1 MPNFETYKEIA
12 QARGALALELYVV
25 VSTPVEGGAS
35 VPDTL
40 PEHLEYQ
47 AELERS
53 TRLMMAGPLSDL
65 TGQSIEGAGL
75 IIYRATSMDDARAI
89 AAADPMHS
97 KGARQFELRKWL
109 VNEGS
114 LTVSVGLSTGSTAL
128 L

>member
-75 IIYRATSMDDARAI
+75 IIYRAASMDDARAI

>member
-53 TRLMMAGPLSDL
+53 TRLVMAGPLSDL

-75 IIYRATSMDDARAI
+75 IIYRAASMDDARAI

>member
-53 TRLMMAGPLSDL
+53 TRLVMAGPLSDL

-75 IIYRATSMDDARAI
+75 IIYRATSMADARAI